1 MTFEYER
8 NPDKIYEQSFSIIRN
23 EADLSSFSNLE
34 EKIAVRMIHALGF
47 IGLEKY
53 IQFTPDFVSKV
64 RDALER
70 GARIICDTR
79 MVSEG
84 ITKARLP
91 ADNEIICTLNE
102 KSVPDIAKRISNT
115 RTAAAIHL
123 WEDYI
128 QDSLIVFGN
137 APTALFYLLEFL
149 GERKDLKPAGIIGCP
164 VGFVGAAES
173 KQALIEV
180 KTLNSLVVKGRLGGS
195 AVAVAA
201 VNALAQEKE

>member
-1 MTFEYER
+1 M
-8 NPDKIYEQSFSIIRN
+8 K
-23 EADLSSFSNLE
+23 EAQTRFM
-34 EKIAVRMIHALGF
+34 RMIHALGL

-53 IQFTPDFVSKV
+53 IQFTPDFVGKV

-137 APTALFYLLEFL
+137 APTGLFYLLEFL
-149 GERKDLKPAGIIGCP
+149 GKRKDLKPAGIIGCP

>member
-8 NPDKIYEQSFSIIRN
+8 SPDKIYKQSFSIIRK
-23 EADLSSFSNLE
+23 EANLSSFSNLE

-64 RDALER
+64 RDALGR

-91 ADNEIICTLNE
+91 ADNEIICTLND
-102 KSVPDIAKRISNT
+102 KSVPDIAKRIQNT

-123 WEDYI
+123 WEDFI

-149 GERKDLKPAGIIGCP
+149 DKRKNLKPAGIIGCP

-173 KQALIEV
+173 KHALIEV

>member
-1 MTFEYER
+1 MTFQYEK
-8 NPDKIYEQSFSIIRN
+8 NPDKIYEQSFSIIRK
-23 EADLSSFSNLE
+23 EAELSSFPNLE
-34 EKIAVRMIHALGF
+34 EKIVVRMIHALGF
-47 IGLEKY
+47 VGLEEY
-53 IQFTPDFVSKV
+53 IQFTPGFVSRV
-64 RDALER
+64 RDALGK
-70 GARIICDTR
+70 GARIICDTK

-91 ADNEIICTLNE
+91 ANNQIICTLNE
-102 KSVPDIAKRISNT
+102 KSVPEIAKRISNT

-128 QDSLIVFGN
+128 QGSLIVFGN

-149 GERKDLKPAGIIGCP
+149 SKKKDLKPAGIIGCP